1 MRELKF
7 EELSTKQKLGMVN
20 TAMIGGACT
29 KEDLEYLLDMV
40 RNHAIGSI
48 WVQWDQ
54 KWDNQT
60 AEGYI
65 KMVREV
71 ADYPLIIMTD
81 AESGIG
87 EYLVGKHNAIG
98 CTGSEKYAY
107 AFGKVVASV
116 ARKMGYNTI
125 CNPLLDINTRGSV
138 RMYGSDKYQ
147 IAKMAAAEARGMHDG
162 GVLTIA
168 KHYPGGENPK
178 GIDSHM
184 TEGYSEQTAEELI
197 ERDLYPYRELMKEDL
212 IDGIMT
218 GHTRFVNIDPTAPAT
233 LSKPVIDI
241 IRNLGFE
248 GFAITDALK
257 MMGIRAKY
265 GEVECMGLSVAAG
278 NEFAFRCDSKT
289 RFNQEALNECYE
301 KGIITDERLD
311 EAVKRILAAQHK
323 VMLMETREYDELDE
337 DVLDTVRRINK
348 DSVYAKFDEGLT
360 ASISRD
366 GRHYFAIMV
375 KNGKTV
381 DASDIDED
389 TFNAGWFHT
398 GKVLEQ
404 IQRLFPNS
412 VTQLIYQFPD
422 RNQCQTLLSKSVDY
436 DDVIYL
442 TFTEPI
448 PYVGREH
455 LTRRI
460 EMQIEA
466 LQYTNRVSTVVH
478 FGNPCVLGNL
488 PHIPRYILG
497 GLSEASV
504 ETCLEV
510 LAGEYEPHGILTYDA
525 KLN

>member
-1 MRELKF
+1 MKELKF
-7 EELSTKQKLGMVN
+7 EELSTEQKLGMLN

-29 KEDLEYLLDMV
+29 PEDLEYLLDMV
-40 RNHAIGSI
+40 RNHALGSL

-54 KWDNQT
+54 TWPDKT
-60 AEGYI
+60 AVDYI

-107 AFGKVVASV
+107 AFGKVVATV
-116 ARKMGYNTI
+116 ARKMGYNTV
-125 CNPLLDINTRGSV
+125 CNPLLDIDTSGNV
-138 RMYGSDKYQ
+138 RLYGSDKYE
-147 IAKMAAAEARGMHDG
+147 IARLAAAEARGIHDG
-162 GVLTIA
+162 GLLTIA
-168 KHYPGGENPK
+168 KHYPGGENPG

-184 TEGYSEQTAEELI
+184 TESYSEQTREELI

-212 IDGIMT
+212 IDGMMSE
-218 GHTRFVNIDPTAPAT
+218 HKRFVKIDPNAPAT
-233 LSKPVIDI
+233 LSKPTLDI
-241 IRNLGFE
+241 IRDLGFK
-248 GFAITDALK
+248 GFIITDALK

-265 GEVECMGLSVAAG
+265 GDTECMGLSVAAG
-278 NEFAFRCDSKT
+278 CEFAFRCDSKT
-289 RFNQEALNECYE
+289 RANQAAINECYE

-311 EAVKRILAAQHK
+311 EAVKCILAAQHK
-323 VMLMETREYDELDE
+323 VMLMESREYDELDDE
-337 DVLDTVRRINK
+337 ILDTFRRINK
-348 DSVYAKFDEGLT
+348 DSVYVKTDEGLT
-360 ASISRD
+360 PAISRD

-375 KNGKTV
+375 KNGQKT
-381 DASDIDED
+381 DTNGIDED

-398 GKVLEQ
+398 DKVLAQ
-404 IQRLFPNS
+404 IRRLFPNS
-412 VTQLIYQFPD
+412 ETQLIYQFPD
-422 RNQCQTLLSKSVDY
+422 REQCQTLLQKSVSY

-460 EMQIEA
+460 EAQIEA
-466 LQYTNRVSTVVH
+466 LQYTGKVSTLIH

-488 PHIPRYILG
+488 PHIPRYVLG
-497 GLSEASV
+497 GLSAASV
-504 ETCLEV
+504 ETCLEI
-510 LAGEYEPHGILTYDA
+510 LAGEYEPHGVLTYDA
-525 KLN
+525 QLN